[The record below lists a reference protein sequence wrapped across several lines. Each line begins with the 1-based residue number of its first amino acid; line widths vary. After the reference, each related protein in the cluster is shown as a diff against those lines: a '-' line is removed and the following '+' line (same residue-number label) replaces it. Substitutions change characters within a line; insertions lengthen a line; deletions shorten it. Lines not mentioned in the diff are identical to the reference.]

1 MSRFGRHSR
10 WVWVV
15 LVLGLA
21 GPASASPPLPKQ
33 TPPGAAVASAH
44 PLATAA
50 GIEMLAAGGNAF
62 DAAVAVSATLAV
74 VEPYSSGLGG
84 GGFWLLYDADT
95 SRSLMLD
102 GRERAPLS
110 AGIDLLLDENGEY
123 DRALALDTARGS
135 GIPGMVAALDWLA
148 TERARFPLARLL
160 APAIRAAEQGF
171 EVTEHFLTRLEY
183 RIDVLRES
191 PAGAV
196 FLVDGEPPALGAR
209 IVQPDLAATL
219 RAVAESGRDGF
230 YLGPVAEAL
239 VTGANARGADWSLQD
254 LAGYEVALR
263 IPQTFTYRDIA
274 ITTASLPSSGGVVL
288 AETLAMLEAHDFEE
302 LSDPDQRHL
311 ALEAMRRAYRD
322 RALYLGDPDFVQV
335 PVAELTAPYYLARL
349 GADIDL
355 TRATPSAELAPPTFS
370 HPASG
375 SGTDTTHF
383 SIIDANGNRVAATL
397 SINTL
402 FGSGQMPPGT
412 GVLLNNEL
420 DDFAPGMATPNAWG
434 LVGGRANQVEASK
447 RPLSSMSPTFL
458 DDGARVA
465 VLGTP
470 GGSRIISMVLLGI
483 LDFSRGGSAASMV
496 SRPRFHHQY
505 LPDVVQFE
513 QGALSAPE
521 QADLLRR
528 GHTLK
533 ELGRT
538 YGNMQAVVWDRV
550 AGTLRAAA
558 DPRGEGAAAVIELP
572 RPRALP
578 QR

>member
-1 MSRFGRHSR
+1 MNRFGSR
-10 WVWVV
+10 LL
-15 LVLGLA
+15 LVSVALLLA
-21 GPASASPPLPKQ
+21 FSRPVSAVPPLAIQ
-33 TPPGAAVASAH
+33 TPPGAAVATAH

-50 GIEMLAAGGNAF
+50 GIEILAAGGNAF

-84 GGFWLLYDADT
+84 GGFWLLHDAKT
-95 SRSLMLD
+95 ARSLMLD
-102 GRERAPLS
+102 GRERAPQS
-110 AGIDLLLDENGEY
+110 AGPDLLLNANGEY

-148 TERARFPLARLL
+148 AERARFPLAQLL

-171 EVTEHFLTRLEY
+171 EVSEHFLRRLEY

-196 FLVDGEPPALGAR
+196 FLVDGAPPALGTR

-219 RAVAESGRDGF
+219 RAVATSGRDGF
-230 YLGPVAEAL
+230 YLGPVADAL
-239 VTGANARGADWSLQD
+239 VAGANARGAEWSLED
-254 LAGYEVALR
+254 LAAYEVALR
-263 IPQTFTYRDIA
+263 IPHTFTYRDIEV
-274 ITTASLPSSGGVVL
+274 TTASLPSSGGVVL
-288 AETLAMLEAHDFEE
+288 AETLAMLEAHNFEA

-311 ALEAMRRAYRD
+311 VLEAMRRAYRD
-322 RALYLGDPDFVQV
+322 RALYLGDPDFVEV

-349 GADIDL
+349 GDDIDL
-355 TRATPSAELAPPTFS
+355 TRATPSAELVSPALS

-383 SIIDANGNRVAATL
+383 SIIDTDGNRVAATL

-420 DDFAPGMATPNAWG
+420 DDFAPGMSMPNAWG

-513 QGALSAPE
+513 QGGLSAPE
-521 QADLLRR
+521 QADLVRR
-528 GHTLK
+528 GHSL
-533 ELGRT
+533 EQLART
-538 YGNMQAVVWDRV
+538 YGNMQVVIWDRV
-550 AGTLRAAA
+550 GGTLRAAA
-558 DPRGEGAAAVIELP
+558 DPRGEGAAAVIDLP